1 MARPRKDEKTKTKG
15 RKGTGTINKCVQKND
30 RKERRL
36 SKMCKTC
43 SECKDRSVCE
53 NRKGRKACDICKK
66 CTNKNCDRFYISI
79 KYKAFSPQINNSPRE
94 YLGSFDTQ
102 EEAQKSIDKY
112 KNGGFVEKSNVT
124 LYDILEMKNTKN
136 INANAITIA
145 TDDRNLFIRKKMKKK
160 GIGNKPIQKINENDI
175 QEYLNSLQDTNSQSE
190 INKHRDEIKYAINY
204 AILNNMITDNP
215 MKNVVNVTSSLKT
228 KKARPFEIDEQQQLL
243 DYINTTDN
251 LTDIRSRMDTITF
264 RNIINLSFASG
275 QRIGEILALQQ
286 TGKKHS
292 NDVDFEKKKFTIS
305 KTITHERG
313 KLVLVNRTKNDKKRL
328 RQGLPRERDISF
340 NIAPPN
346 VIENIFNSQLEH
358 LKEMPCNP
366 QHFLFCNID
375 GTFVNQHQVTETL
388 KRICRELH
396 IQDDEP
402 KGCYI
407 HQARHSFVTR
417 CLEAGL
423 KVETIADLI
432 GDTVEQVQKTYA
444 HILPRFKD
452 DETSKLHNYYEKNN
466 IKY

>member
-1 MARPRKDEKTKTKG
+1 M
-15 RKGTGTINKCVQKND
+15 
-30 RKERRL
+30 
-36 SKMCKTC
+36 
-43 SECKDRSVCE
+43 
-53 NRKGRKACDICKK
+53 
-66 CTNKNCDRFYISI
+66 
-79 KYKAFSPQINNSPRE
+79 YKAFSPQKNNSGRD
-94 YLGSFDTQ
+94 YLGSYKTQ
-102 EEAQKSIDKY
+102 QEAQESIDKY
-112 KNGGFVEKSNVT
+112 INGGFVEKNNIT

-136 INANAITIA
+136 VKANAITIS
-145 TDDRNLFIRKKMKKK
+145 TDDRNLFIRNKMKNQ
-160 GIGNKPIQKINENDI
+160 GIGNKPIQKINEDDI
-175 QEYLNSLQDTNSQSE
+175 QEYLNSLQNTNSQSE
-190 INKHRDEIKYAINY
+190 INKHRDEIKSAINY
-204 AILNNMITDNP
+204 AIQNNLITDNP
-215 MKNVVNVTSSLKT
+215 MKNVVNVISTLTT

-243 DYINTTDN
+243 YYINNNDN

-264 RNIINLSFASG
+264 RNIINLAFASG
-275 QRIGEILALQQ
+275 QRIGELLALQQ

-292 NDVDFEKKKFTIS
+292 NDIDFEKNKFTIS

-328 RQGLPRERDISF
+328 RQGLPREREISF

-346 VIENIFNSQLEH
+346 VIENIFNSQIEH
-358 LKEMPCNP
+358 LKEMPRNP
-366 QHFLFCNID
+366 QHFLFCNYD
-375 GTFVNQHQVTETL
+375 GTFVTQHQVTETF

-444 HILPRFKD
+444 HILPRFKA
-452 DETSKLHNYYEKNN
+452 DETSKLHKHYETNN